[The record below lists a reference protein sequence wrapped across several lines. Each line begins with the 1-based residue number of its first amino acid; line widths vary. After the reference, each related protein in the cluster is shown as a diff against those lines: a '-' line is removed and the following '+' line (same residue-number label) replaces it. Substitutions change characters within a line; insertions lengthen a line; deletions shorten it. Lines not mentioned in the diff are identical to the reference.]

1 MRRIATVAL
10 PLKHRGLRTYQA
22 LCVYALAALVI
33 FFFPGLVISQSRD
46 AQTPRAFST
55 TLDAP
60 KTAVSFTLAATA
72 HEVHGEFNIQ
82 EGHVSFDPTTGKLS
96 GAIVVDART
105 GRTGNDSRDH
115 RMHQEVLESDRYPEI
130 TFRPD
135 LVMGT
140 WNAQGQSHVTVQG
153 RFLIHGT
160 EHQINV
166 PIDADCES
174 EVCAIGANFTVPYVE
189 WGMKNPSNFLLRVG
203 RSVEIHFRTS
213 IRIDSSQDTQR

>member
-1 MRRIATVAL
+1 MRRIASAAPAL
-10 PLKHRGLRTYQA
+10 KPRGLRSYQA
-22 LCVYALAALVI
+22 LCVYVLFALLI
-33 FFFPGLVISQSRD
+33 FVFPGLVISQSRD
-46 AQTPRAFST
+46 AQTPRAFSA
-55 TLDAP
+55 TLDVP
-60 KTAVSFTLAATA
+60 KTTVSFTLAATA

-82 EGHVSFDPTTGKLS
+82 EGHVSFDPATGKLS
-96 GAIVVDART
+96 GAIVVDSRS

-153 RFLIHGT
+153 RFLVHGA
-160 EHQINV
+160 EHQINI
-166 PIDADCES
+166 PIDADCQS
-174 EVCAIGANFTVPYVE
+174 GACAITANFTLPYVE

-213 IRIDSSQDTQR
+213 IRIDSSQNTQR

>member
-1 MRRIATVAL
+1 MRRIAIVVL

-22 LCVYALAALVI
+22 LCVAALSALII
-33 FFFPGLVISQSRD
+33 FVFPDLVISQSRD
-46 AQTPRAFST
+46 SQAPRAFSA

-96 GAIVVDART
+96 GEIVADARS

-115 RMHQEVLESDRYPEI
+115 RMHQEVLASDRYPEI
-130 TFRPD
+130 SFRPD
-135 LVMGT
+135 LLMGT
-140 WNAQGQSHVTVQG
+140 WNAQGHSHVTVHG
-153 RFLIHGT
+153 RFLIHGAG
-160 EHQINV
+160 HQIDV
-166 PIDADCES
+166 PIDADCHS
-174 EVCAIGANFTVPYVE
+174 GACAITANFTLPYVE

-213 IRIDSSQDTQR
+213 IRIDSSQNTQR